1 MKKLFTSALVCF
13 SVATYAQTVEVDLFQ
28 KEATL
33 TTTKIGIR
41 ARATGSNVQYIG
53 VTFYML
59 YQSLNAVPLTT
70 TLNSVGGVDDS
81 KLVTTF
87 GWGTSARFTNP
98 QQTVNI
104 DPGAPGG
111 QVYDRRY
118 VYGNID
124 ETGGSNIR
132 TLTSAAWDTLLYIT
146 LNTLQPAYPQGGYA
160 YLQSTAEAPGAAL
173 SDPGFANIAFLINS
187 GDRALGVNVVP
198 VTFTRFDAKCNGNGT
213 LISWATAQ
221 ESNSR
226 NFEIQKSVNN
236 ITWETVANVAAAG
249 NSASQRSYQQLD
261 LAGGTALYRI
271 KQVDMDGQYIY
282 TNIER
287 TTCET
292 RNIGSVIY
300 PVPARDVL
308 NVVIRSDRA
317 AKTQLMVFEPSGKL
331 VRKLEVSVVNGNNT
345 FKINTAG
352 LASGDYFIR
361 SSNNEVDLNKVFTIV
376 N

>member
-1 MKKLFTSALVCF
+1 MKKLFTLALVCL
-13 SVATYAQTVEVDLFQ
+13 SIATHAQTVEVDLFQ

-41 ARATGSNVQYIG
+41 ARATGASVQYIG

-59 YQSLNAVPLTT
+59 YQSANAVPLTT
-70 TLNSVGGVDDS
+70 ALNTVGGVDDS

-98 QQTVNI
+98 QQAVTI
-104 DPGAPGG
+104 DPGVPGG

-146 LNTLQPAYPQGGYA
+146 LNTLQPTYPQGGYA
-160 YLQSTAEAPGAAL
+160 YLQRTSEAPGAAL
-173 SDPGFANIAFLINS
+173 SDPGFANIAYLINS
-187 GDRALGVNVVP
+187 GDVALGINLVP

-213 LISWATAQ
+213 LISWSTAQ

-226 NFEIQKSVNN
+226 NFEIQKSINSS
-236 ITWETVANVAAAG
+236 TWETVGNVAAAG
-249 NSASQRSYQQLD
+249 NSTSHRTYQQLD

-271 KQVDMDGQYIY
+271 KQVDLDGQYIY

-287 TTCET
+287 ATCES
-292 RNIGSVIY
+292 RNIGAVIY

-308 NVVIRSDRA
+308 NVVIKSDRT
-317 AKTQLMVFEPSGKL
+317 AKTQLMVYETSGKL
-331 VRKLEVSVVNGNNT
+331 VRKVDVTLVNGNNS

-352 LASGDYFIR
+352 LASGDYLIR
-361 SSNNEVDLNKVFTIV
+361 SSNNEIDLNKKFTVV